1 MNIHQLIKELQAA
14 ATKTDGPNPIAHIGS
29 RAGVAV
35 PVKGVRVEKYPT
47 GPKLVIYWPVPGR

>member
-1 MNIHQLIKELQAA
+1 MNTQQLIKELQAA
-14 ATKTDGPNPIAHIGS
+14 TTKTDGPNPIAHIGS

-47 GPKLVIYWPVPGR
+47 GPKLVIY